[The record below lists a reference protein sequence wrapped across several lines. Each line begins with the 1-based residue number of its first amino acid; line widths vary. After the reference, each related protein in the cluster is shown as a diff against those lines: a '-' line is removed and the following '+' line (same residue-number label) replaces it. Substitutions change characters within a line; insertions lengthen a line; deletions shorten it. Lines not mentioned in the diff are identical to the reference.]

1 MVCMPYRAVPSA
13 VAWRA
18 TSVQTPLGQR
28 HAYSDYSVAVAPK
41 HTHDTE
47 RGGDMTETRHGCH
60 VHSRRAAIARVTAME
75 TTFRVLYIVSVSGD
89 AAATGGNLDQTAD
102 STKYYM

>member
-1 MVCMPYRAVPSA
+1 
-13 VAWRA
+13 
-18 TSVQTPLGQR
+18 
-28 HAYSDYSVAVAPK
+28 
-41 HTHDTE
+41 
-47 RGGDMTETRHGCH
+47 MTETRHGCH